1 MLNACWRRIYADS
14 ENILATKLVLPR
26 RQRDAE
32 VGNSCPRNTRNT
44 RKKGPFSPLSA
55 YSGRCQVARELA
67 MSLVEWLRARAAL
80 RSAPNARARSQKA
93 ASIVERRPGHL
104 SAAATAS
111 QHKGS
116 QMAFF
121 RVFRVFR
128 GLTNKKICVNL
139 R

>member
-1 MLNACWRRIYADS
+1 MQ
-14 ENILATKLVLPR
+14 VLPLR
-26 RQRDAE
+26 RGERRVEIGWVRVAS
-32 VGNSCPRNTRNT
+32 V
-44 RKKGPFSPLSA
+44 A
-55 YSGRCQVARELA
+55 AAGRCRVARELA

-128 GLTNKKICVNL
+128 GLTNKKICANL